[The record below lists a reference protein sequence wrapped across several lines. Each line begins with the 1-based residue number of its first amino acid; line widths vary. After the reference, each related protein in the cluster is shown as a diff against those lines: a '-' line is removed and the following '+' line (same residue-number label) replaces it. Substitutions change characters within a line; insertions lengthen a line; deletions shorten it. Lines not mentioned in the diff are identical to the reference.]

1 MFYHVNS
8 INLIYEKRIY
18 YSYCNNSGST
28 IISVASYLG
37 SSFEYRSKLNA
48 CEEIMREKA
57 DIKSAEF
64 KKLVK
69 LCKRQINLD

>member
-1 MFYHVNS
+1 MRKEYIIAIAIILGS
-8 INLIYEKRIY
+8 I
-18 YSYCNNSGST
+18 

-37 SSFEYRSKLNA
+37 SSFEYRSKLNV

-69 LCKRQINLD
+69 LFKRQINLD

>member
-1 MFYHVNS
+1 MIKEYIIAIAIILGS
-8 INLIYEKRIY
+8 I
-18 YSYCNNSGST
+18 

-37 SSFEYRSKLNA
+37 TSFEYRSKLNV

>member
-1 MFYHVNS
+1 MRKNIIAIAIILGS
-8 INLIYEKRIY
+8 I
-18 YSYCNNSGST
+18 

-37 SSFEYRSKLNA
+37 SSFEYRSKLNV
-48 CEEIMREKA
+48 CEEIMIEKA

>member
-1 MFYHVNS
+1 MIKEYIIAIAIILGS
-8 INLIYEKRIY
+8 I
-18 YSYCNNSGST
+18 

-37 SSFEYRSKLNA
+37 SSFEYRSKLNV

>member
-1 MFYHVNS
+1 MRKKYFLAIAIIFRS
-8 INLIYEKRIY
+8 I
-18 YSYCNNSGST
+18 

-37 SSFEYRSKLNA
+37 STFEYRSKLNV
-48 CEEIMREKA
+48 CEEIMIEKA

>member
-1 MFYHVNS
+1 MRKEYIIAIAIILGS
-8 INLIYEKRIY
+8 I
-18 YSYCNNSGST
+18 

-37 SSFEYRSKLNA
+37 STFEYRSKLNV
-48 CEEIMREKA
+48 CEKIMREKA

-69 LCKRQINLD
+69 LCKRQINLN

>member
-1 MFYHVNS
+1 MRKEYIIAIAIILGS
-8 INLIYEKRIY
+8 I
-18 YSYCNNSGST
+18 

-37 SSFEYRSKLNA
+37 SSFEYRSKLNV

>member
-1 MFYHVNS
+1 MRKEYITAIAIILGS
-8 INLIYEKRIY
+8 IM
-18 YSYCNNSGST
+18 
-28 IISVASYLG
+28 ISVASYLG
-37 SSFEYRSKLNA
+37 SSFEYRSKLNV

-69 LCKRQINLD
+69 LFKRQINLD

>member
-1 MFYHVNS
+1 MRKEYITAIAIILGS
-8 INLIYEKRIY
+8 IM
-18 YSYCNNSGST
+18 
-28 IISVASYLG
+28 ISVASYLG
-37 SSFEYRSKLNA
+37 SSFEYRSKLNV

-57 DIKSAEF
+57 DIKSVEF

>member
-1 MFYHVNS
+1 MRKNIIAIAIILGS
-8 INLIYEKRIY
+8 I
-18 YSYCNNSGST
+18 
-28 IISVASYLG
+28 IISVASYLE
-37 SSFEYRSKLNA
+37 SSFEYRSKLNV

-69 LCKRQINLD
+69 PCKRQINLD

>member
-1 MFYHVNS
+1 M
-8 INLIYEKRIY
+8 
-18 YSYCNNSGST
+18 
-28 IISVASYLG
+28 ISVASYLG
-37 SSFEYRSKLNA
+37 SSFEYRSKLNV

>member
-1 MFYHVNS
+1 MIKEYIIAIAIILGS
-8 INLIYEKRIY
+8 I
-18 YSYCNNSGST
+18 

-37 SSFEYRSKLNA
+37 STFEYRSKLNV

>member
-1 MFYHVNS
+1 MRKEYITAIAIIFGS
-8 INLIYEKRIY
+8 IM
-18 YSYCNNSGST
+18 
-28 IISVASYLG
+28 ISVASNLG
-37 SSFEYRSKLNA
+37 SSFEYRSKLNV

-69 LCKRQINLD
+69 LCKRQINID